1 MDCPKLKTS
10 ADTIVIDAM
19 ANNAF
24 LGTDEGG
31 LVKSGEDGW
40 YHLIGDL
47 QLAPISAFRTKL
59 RTI

>member
-24 LGTDEGG
+24 LGTDEDG
-31 LVKSGEDGW
+31 LAKSGDYSSPLSLLSER
-40 YHLIGDL
+40 
-47 QLAPISAFRTKL
+47 S
-59 RTI
+59 